1 MEKFESVCNFASENK
16 LNQYPAMIQHEF
28 KIRFYGRTELAQ
40 EYFPNMHPIAA
51 RFYGR
56 TELAQEYFP
65 NMHPI
70 AAWAKLK
77 LWLSI
82 NPDLCYLTKLRV
94 RSFTP
99 AQVEEIVKILGEP

>member
-1 MEKFESVCNFASENK
+1 
-16 LNQYPAMIQHEF
+16 
-28 KIRFYGRTELAQ
+28 
-40 EYFPNMHPIAA
+40 
-51 RFYGR
+51 
-56 TELAQEYFP
+56 
-65 NMHPI
+65 MHPI

-82 NPDLCYLTKLRV
+82 NPDLCYLTKQKQ

>member
-1 MEKFESVCNFASENK
+1 MEKFKSMCNFASENK
-16 LNQYPAMIQHEF
+16 QILYPAMVQHEF
-28 KIRFYGRTELAQ
+28 KI
-40 EYFPNMHPIAA
+40 

-82 NPDLCYLTKLRV
+82 NPDLCYLTKQKQ
-94 RSFTP
+94 RSFTS

>member
-1 MEKFESVCNFASENK
+1 MAKIEFMFNFASENK
-16 LNQYPAMIQHEF
+16 LNQYPAMKQHEF

-40 EYFPNMHPIAA
+40 ED
-51 RFYGR
+51 
-56 TELAQEYFP
+56 FP

-77 LWLSI
+77 LWRSI
-82 NPDLCYLTKLRV
+82 NPDLCYLIKQKQ
-94 RSFTP
+94 RSFTS

>member
-1 MEKFESVCNFASENK
+1 MEIFESVCNFASENK
-16 LNQYPAMIQHEF
+16 LNQYPAMTQHEF
-28 KIRFYGRTELAQ
+28 KI
-40 EYFPNMHPIAA
+40 